1 MEIIGELGGVN
12 KGISCQTIK
21 QLYISCV
28 RPIFEYAI
36 PAGYHKLTGQWKD
49 EIQKAQNTGLRKIL
63 GAFRSAS
70 IKAM

>member
-49 EIQKAQNTGLRKIL
+49 GIQKFQTLDYAR
-63 GAFRSAS
+63 F
-70 IKAM
+70 